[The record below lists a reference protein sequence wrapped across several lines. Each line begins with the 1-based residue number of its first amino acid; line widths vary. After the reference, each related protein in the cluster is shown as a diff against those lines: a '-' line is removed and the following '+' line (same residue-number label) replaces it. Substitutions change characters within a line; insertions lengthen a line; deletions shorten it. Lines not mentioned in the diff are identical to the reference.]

1 MFEETSWIRNTCCEV
16 SSVSIVVKQLHCEIS
31 EWPNH
36 RTHAKRTKFLDG
48 HPSWSRVDAIW
59 SQVDF
64 IGQMFVVKLPYINQ
78 SYNGVIGRKWKAE
91 TATSIGLLGRELT
104 GWEFT
109 DVVSNS
115 YKQLCS
121 NHVLV
126 PSGMLL
132 KQQELKLIA
141 FSIMADDA
149 TFQASW
155 VRIDLREGF
164 LASSWH
170 LNWCNLLTENKVG
183 LEYLCKIGKA
193 KAILSMFYS

>member
-1 MFEETSWIRNTCCEV
+1 M
-16 SSVSIVVKQLHCEIS
+16 
-31 EWPNH
+31 
-36 RTHAKRTKFLDG
+36 
-48 HPSWSRVDAIW
+48 
-59 SQVDF
+59 DF

-164 LASSWH
+164 LASS
-170 LNWCNLLTENKVG
+170 
-183 LEYLCKIGKA
+183 
-193 KAILSMFYS
+193 